1 MRDYQ
6 SLTHTTWDCKYY
18 VVFIPKRRKKVIF
31 GMIRKHLGKVLRELA
46 EQKNCQIVEGHLMP
60 DHVHMCISIPPKY
73 SVSYVVGYIK
83 GKSAISIARKF
94 MGRSRNFTGESF
106 WARGYFV
113 STVGLD
119 EEMVREYI
127 QHQEKE
133 DEHFVT
139 GGLGIGSF
147 NPTHHAGD
155 PYTKT
160 LRHLRD

>member
-6 SLTHTTWDCKYY
+6 SLAHTTWDCKYQ

-31 GMIRKHLGKVLRELA
+31 GVIRKHLGKVFRELA
-46 EQKNCQIVEGHLMP
+46 EQKECQIVEGHLMP
-60 DHVHMCISIPPKY
+60 DHVHMCISILPKY

-83 GKSAISIARKF
+83 GKSAISIARRF
-94 MGRSRNFTGESF
+94 MGKSRNFTGESF

-127 QHQEKE
+127 RHQEKE
-133 DEHFVT
+133 DEHYDQLK
-139 GGLGIGSF
+139 LGI
-147 NPTHHAGD
+147 
-155 PYTKT
+155 
-160 LRHLRD
+160 